1 MPFALDP
8 EADITE
14 ITGAVNYLLANLTDA
29 LTVDQ
34 GSGQILDPNGDIYGY
49 LYKYLHIKYA
59 DSYDGSSNF
68 SNTPTNRLYYGVRN
82 DGTTVESTNP
92 ADYVWYKVTGGFGT
106 TKFLFYQ
113 VFGGR
118 QIDFFVG
125 TTSPGYT
132 YVQDGGNAIDLDII
146 TTTTGTTNIQAYLVQ
161 PQTSSSPALP
171 AYTTGP
177 TLPPGWSAS
186 PPVVPAGSVLWY
198 AFGAYNGN
206 PNEVNGIPPNQ
217 TAWTGPIAA
226 SVFQDIRSDNWNG
239 SNPPVYGSPGTY
251 GTQGYYI
258 SRTTGYI
265 YANGLV
271 ARGLLQS
278 GSNPTIS
285 GTTMSGSGAVINA
298 DGTFALGSSTNN
310 IVYPG
315 GGTMYV
321 NGEVIYNGNIIN
333 NSATEFSGYSLISTN
348 AAWVYTTFVMTH
360 DGRVTATSGGLLSV
374 NTVPYTLNLS
384 RLTIESLGGT
394 VYALDGLNTPGSPS
408 VSYEQSYFLG
418 CSAYLPAGTY
428 RFGVYGDVNAVNP
441 TSPNHTWRVQLF
453 RSYK

>member
-8 EADITE
+8 GSEISE

-29 LTVDQ
+29 LSVNP
-34 GSGQILDPNGDIYGY
+34 GSGQIYDPNGNIYGY

-59 DSYDGSSNF
+59 DSFDGSSNF
-68 SNTPTNRLYYGVRN
+68 SNSPTNRFYYGVRN
-82 DGTTVESTNP
+82 DGTTTESSNP

-125 TTSPGYT
+125 TTAPGYT
-132 YVQDGGNAIDLDII
+132 YVQDNGNAIDLDII
-146 TTTTGTTNIQAYLVQ
+146 TTTTGTTNLQAYLVQ

-198 AFGAYNGN
+198 AFGSYNGN

-217 TAWTGPIAA
+217 TAWTGPVAA

-278 GSNPTIS
+278 GSNPAIS
-285 GTTMSGSGAVINA
+285 GTSMSGSGAIINA
-298 DGTFALGSSTNN
+298 DGTFALGNSSTNITN
-310 IVYPG
+310 PG
-315 GGTMYV
+315 GGALYV
-321 NGEVIYNGNIIN
+321 NGTVIYNSNIGN
-333 NSATEFSGYSLISTN
+333 NSATEFSGYSLVSN
-348 AAWVYTTFVMTH
+348 DAAWLYTNFVMTNS
-360 DGRVTATSGGLLSV
+360 GYVTVTSGGLLSV
-374 NTVPYTLNLS
+374 NTLPYNLY
-384 RLTIESLGGT
+384 RVEIRIESLGGT
-394 VYALDGLNTPGSPS
+394 VYASDAVAGPPS
-408 VSYEQSYFLG
+408 ISYEQSYYLA
-418 CSAYLPAGTY
+418 CTTYLPAGTY
-428 RFGVYGDVNAVNP
+428 RFGVYGDVDPINP
-441 TSPNHTWRVQLF
+441 TSPQHNWRVNVL